1 MELKQRK
8 NLRLQSFDY
17 SSAKY
22 YFVTICT
29 KNRARLFGQIVG
41 NGLDRSAA
49 MELSSL
55 GKTAEKMLLEVPVH
69 FTSTAL
75 DAYVIMPNHI
85 HCILAIGCNELSERS
100 RPFPISPGCLAQ
112 QGSPYG
118 KNPTTTILF
127 ATTLTMRKSGFI
139 FNKIP
144 RNG

>member
-1 MELKQRK
+1 MPPLENTCSGDSMELKQRK

-41 NGLDRSAA
+41 NGLDCSAA

-85 HCILAIGCNELSERS
+85 HCILGQHR
-100 RPFPISPGCLAQ
+100 
-112 QGSPYG
+112 
-118 KNPTTTILF
+118 TIP
-127 ATTLTMRKSGFI
+127 A
-139 FNKIP
+139 
-144 RNG
+144 

>member
-29 KNRARLFGQIVG
+29 KNRACLFGQIVG

-55 GKTAEKMLLEVPVH
+55 GKTAEKMLLDVPVH

-85 HCILAIGCNELSERS
+85 HCILGQHR
-100 RPFPISPGCLAQ
+100 
-112 QGSPYG
+112 
-118 KNPTTTILF
+118 TIP
-127 ATTLTMRKSGFI
+127 A
-139 FNKIP
+139 
-144 RNG
+144 